1 MTSPDDWLGYAS
13 TSTSEAATA
22 LSGLQTM
29 KDKLGRIQS
38 IGGQAWLNSNMGR
51 MKGKMYDHDAEGK
64 ERAQD

>member
-1 MTSPDDWLGYAS
+1 MTYPDDWLGYAS

-22 LSGLQTM
+22 FSGLQTM

-38 IGGQAWLNSNMGR
+38 IGGQAWLNSNMGK
-51 MKGKMYDHDAEGK
+51 MKGKKFDNDAEGK